1 MSSVYICRTLVTQ
14 LNGKMLEFDFRNGPI
29 RRKYDGLKYALKTI
43 EDIVYEIS
51 LVEDK
56 PFPSSVT
63 GGWLIVVYGIVNV

>member
-1 MSSVYICRTLVTQ
+1 
-14 LNGKMLEFDFRNGPI
+14 MLEFDFRNGPI

-63 GGWLIVVYGIVNV
+63 GVWFVVVYCIIMVWNLLVFFFLYVDM